1 MIVCPTCQH
10 KEYLGTLFCSD
21 CGARLVYQV
30 ETMPK
35 TVIHSYSNRLQEMP
49 ILPQAPHTEPSILA
63 VISLKVMGTGHF
75 FPLPGNG
82 DYTLGRVSGNQP
94 ILPDIDLTPYQ
105 AYEGGVSRLHATVNI
120 KDQII
125 TIIDLGSP
133 NGTRVNGKKIDAHN
147 PYPLKHGDILSLGK
161 FKAQILVRK

>member
-1 MIVCPTCQH
+1 MIVCSTCQH
-10 KEYLGTLFCSD
+10 KEYLGTLFCSE

-30 ETMPK
+30 ETLPK
-35 TVIHSYSNRLQEMP
+35 TVVHSYVNRGQEMP
-49 ILPQAPHTEPSILA
+49 ILPLAPHTDPSIMA

-105 AYEGGVSRLHATVNI
+105 AYEGGVSRLHATI
-120 KDQII
+120 RIEDQTI
-125 TIIDLGSP
+125 TITDLGSS
-133 NGTRVNGKKIDAHN
+133 NGTRVNDKKIVAHH
-147 PYPLKHGDILSLGK
+147 PYPLKHGDLLSLGK
-161 FKAQILVRK
+161 FKSQILIRK